1 MAVPLNSTRVE
12 ARYPFVTKTRLE
24 AFSDGVIAIAITL
37 LVLDLAIGDSG
48 TALHRVL
55 DAWPFHLAYI
65 VSFLTIGAAWLAH
78 TTITN
83 RLARVDSVLARLNL
97 LLLFFISVLPFP
109 TRLVAEGLNDSLN
122 DEDGERI
129 FVTMYGLVLLG
140 IRALLVAIDEYA
152 RREHL
157 YADAEADGDADD
169 TEHSERKP
177 FLPVFLAYVV
187 AILIGLAFPTVAV
200 ALYCAL
206 AIYLVVPFRE
216 LRRLLFARD

>member
-1 MAVPLNSTRVE
+1 
-12 ARYPFVTKTRLE
+12 VTKARLE

-48 TALHRVL
+48 SALHRVL
-55 DAWPFHLAYI
+55 DAWPFYLAYV

-78 TTITN
+78 TAITD
-83 RLARVDSVLARLNL
+83 RLARVDSVFARLNL

-109 TRLVAEGLNDSLN
+109 TRLVADSLN
-122 DEDGERI
+122 DADGERV
-129 FVTMYGLVLLG
+129 FVTMYGLVLLSM
-140 IRALLVAIDEYA
+140 RVLLVAVEEYA

-157 YADAEADGDADD
+157 NSEAGDGVD
-169 TEHSERKP
+169 SERKA
-177 FLPVFLAYVV
+177 FLPVFFAYVV
-187 AILIGLAFPTVAV
+187 AIVLGLAFPTVAV

-216 LRRLLFARD
+216 LQRLLFPRS